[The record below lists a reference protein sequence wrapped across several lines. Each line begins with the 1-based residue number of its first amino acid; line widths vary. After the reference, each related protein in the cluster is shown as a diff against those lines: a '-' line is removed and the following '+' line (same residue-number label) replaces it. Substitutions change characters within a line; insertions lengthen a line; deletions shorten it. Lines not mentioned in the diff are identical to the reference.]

1 MGLTTLIFETLGL
14 LDYVSKGNTSNIT
27 SIVLTILGFNILTR
41 NTNSLDS
48 HCFSWVGDSA

>member
-1 MGLTTLIFETLGL
+1 MGFTTLTFETLGL
-14 LDYVSKGNTSNIT
+14 LEYVSKGNTSNIT
-27 SIVLTILGFNILTR
+27 SIFLTILGPNIVTR